1 MDLIN
6 SYTENIF
13 EKDMNLLYLA
23 KPVYGG
29 WVTFTAHLSHKHNA
43 PIYKIGK
50 RNETFKRDYGYECW

>member
-43 PIYKIGK
+43 PIFFIL
-50 RNETFKRDYGYECW
+50 